1 MNSRPPGPG
10 GSASDA
16 RPAIEAVELAKA
28 YRLLNHG
35 PVTLVSSAH
44 GARRNVMAAS
54 WAMPLDYDPP
64 KVLVVVDART
74 LTRELI
80 EASGEFALN
89 IPPRRMAETV
99 FAAGSL
105 SGRDGDK
112 FAALDLESFAA
123 GRIAAPLVAGCV
135 GWLECRV
142 VPEPRNAQRY
152 DLFIGEVVAAAAD
165 RRVFSQGRWHFDDDA
180 LRTLHYTSG
189 GVFHA
194 TGERIAVKA

>member
-1 MNSRPPGPG
+1 M
-10 GSASDA
+10 SAL
-16 RPAIEAVELAKA
+16 PAGIEDVELAKA

-35 PVTLVSSAH
+35 PVTLVTSAH
-44 GARRNVMAAS
+44 GGRRNLMAAS
-54 WAMPLDYDPP
+54 WVMPLDYDPP
-64 KVLVVVDART
+64 KVLVVIDAKT
-74 LTRELI
+74 LTRELV
-80 EASGEFALN
+80 ECSGEFALN
-89 IPPRRMAETV
+89 IPPRRMAGAV
-99 FAAGSL
+99 FSAGSR

-112 FAALDLESFAA
+112 FRALGVDAFAA
-123 GRIAAPLVAGCV
+123 RRIGAPLVAGCV

-142 VPEPRNAQRY
+142 LPEPGNEKRH

-194 TGERIAVKA
+194 TGERIDVRS